1 MNILAL
7 SGATVGA
14 VIGAAIWAGISY
26 FTGYEVGYVA
36 WGVGGL
42 VGFGAHLGGGRGAA
56 TGALCAVLALL
67 SIFAGKYYS
76 VSFYLKAEVRAFAD
90 EMLTEEAYQEMKK
103 DAAAFLQIASEEEY
117 PAFMVAYGYTE
128 AESAE
133 DIETE
138 ELEYF
143 KTETVEELRQFDSKY
158 PAYSVW
164 KALQQREMNREVQKQ
179 SVLTEAVIDN
189 LGLIDILFA
198 FLGIATAFKVGAG
211 VETAEA

>member
-14 VIGAAIWAGISY
+14 VIGAAIWAAISY

-36 WGVGGL
+36 WGVGAL

-56 TGALCAVLALL
+56 TGALCALLALL

-76 VSFYLKAEVRAFAD
+76 ISFQAKAAIDNIAE
-90 EMLTEEAYQEMKK
+90 EGLTEETYQISK
-103 DAAAFLQIASEEEY
+103 DEAQVFQRIASEDEY
-117 PAFMVAYGYTE
+117 PAFMVEYEYTE

-133 DIETE
+133 EITEE

-143 KTETVEELRQFDSKY
+143 KTETAAELKQFESIY
-158 PAYSVW
+158 PTYEVW
-164 KALQQREMNREVQKQ
+164 KALKRKELSQELNSQAFIV
-179 SVLTEAVIDN
+179 SVIKGN
-189 LGLIDILFA
+189 LGLIDLLFA

-211 VETAEA
+211 VEAAEA